1 MVFELHFE
9 ISFECPSD
17 RCAVVNKTII
27 DVPHGLCYI
36 SKTISANWHTTIV
49 LQSIKMKMSPAAA
62 SYICLN
68 IK

>member
-49 LQSIKMKMSPAAA
+49 L
-62 SYICLN
+62 
-68 IK
+68 